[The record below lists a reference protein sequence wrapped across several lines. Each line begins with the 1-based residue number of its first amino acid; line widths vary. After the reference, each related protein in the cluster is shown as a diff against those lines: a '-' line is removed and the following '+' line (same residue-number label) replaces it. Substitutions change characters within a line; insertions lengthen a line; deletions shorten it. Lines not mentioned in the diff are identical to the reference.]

1 MRQVCWEGR
10 PFFQNSSRSR
20 DNRLDLTVLFEDMS
34 STPPDPPVETRRPV
48 RLDDTDRAIVT
59 ELRSDGRLSI
69 RALAERLH
77 ISRASA
83 YSRVERLV
91 ADGVITGYSAAI
103 DPLRYGL
110 GISAYI
116 YLKIS
121 QHSWKS
127 VRRRISQIPEVWH
140 CALVSGDNDLVLL
153 VRTQD
158 AASLRELVLNTFQT
172 MPDVQSTQTVLILD
186 ELTGS
191 PG

>member
-1 MRQVCWEGR
+1 
-10 PFFQNSSRSR
+10 
-20 DNRLDLTVLFEDMS
+20 MS
-34 STPPDPPVETRRPV
+34 SSKPGQATESRHPA

-59 ELRSDGRLSI
+59 ELRRDGRLSM

-83 YSRVERLV
+83 YTRVERLTE
-91 ADGVITGYSAAI
+91 AGVITGYTAAI
-103 DPLRYGL
+103 DPVRYGF
-110 GISAYI
+110 GISAYV
-116 YLKIS
+116 YLRIS

-127 VRRRISQIPEVWH
+127 VRHRISRIPEVWH

-153 VRTQD
+153 VRCQD

-186 ELTGS
+186 ELSGAS
-191 PG
+191 G